1 MNNQA
6 LHGIS
11 AHPCA
16 LTFLEGK
23 TMSND
28 ITETTVP
35 STENERNFGL
45 QPTRRRRPSVN
56 ITPAERLGRIA
67 IGLATIVV
75 GAILLASASSAIA
88 VIFEVLLVAAGADLV
103 VTGAMG
109 HCPLYAKLGH
119 VPTSLRKSS

>member
-1 MNNQA
+1 
-6 LHGIS
+6 
-11 AHPCA
+11 
-16 LTFLEGK
+16 
-23 TMSND
+23 MSND